1 MQYEG
6 ARFYMPKPS
15 RMPMIPDGELT
26 ADQRKAVADIVA
38 GPRGHLVGPFIPLL
52 RSPDFMNR
60 LQRTGEYLRFNSAFE
75 PRLSELAILITAR
88 AWSQNFEWH
97 HHRPIA
103 EKAGLR
109 GDIIEA
115 IASGRRPEAMSMDEA
130 AIYDFL
136 DELLRTRNVS
146 DATYQRV
153 VRTFGERG
161 VIDLIGIHG
170 YYSLLAMILNVTH
183 TSGGVEPGL
192 PALP

>member
-1 MQYEG
+1 
-6 ARFYMPKPS
+6 MPKPS
-15 RMPMIPDGELT
+15 RMPPIPDKDLT
-26 ADQRKAVADIVA
+26 EDQRKAVADILA
-38 GPRGHLVGPFIPLL
+38 GPRKAVVGPFIPLM
-52 RSPDFMNR
+52 RSPEFMNR

-88 AWSQNFEWH
+88 AWSQDFEWI

-109 GDIIEA
+109 
-115 IASGRRPEAMSMDEA
+115 ASLIDAVAEGRRPDAMAMDEA

-136 DELLRTRNVS
+136 DELVRNRNVS
-146 DATYQRV
+146 DPTYRRV
-153 VRTFGERG
+153 AAMFGEKG

-170 YYSLLAMILNVTH
+170 YYSLLAMVLNVTH
-183 TSGGVEPGL
+183 TTDGIDPVL

>member
-1 MQYEG
+1 
-6 ARFYMPKPS
+6 
-15 RMPMIPDGELT
+15 MPMIPDGELN
-26 ADQRKAVADIVA
+26 AEQQKAVADIVA
-38 GPRGHLVGPFIPLL
+38 GPRGSLVGPFIPLL

-60 LQRTGEYLRFNSAFE
+60 LQRTGEYLRFNSAFG

-109 GDIIEA
+109 TDIIEA
-115 IASGRRPEAMSMDEA
+115 IAAGRRPEAMGMDEA
-130 AIYDFL
+130 TIYDFL

-146 DATYQRV
+146 EATYQRA
-153 VRTFGERG
+153 VRLFGEKG

-183 TSGGVEPGL
+183 TTGGVEPEL
-192 PALP
+192 TPFP